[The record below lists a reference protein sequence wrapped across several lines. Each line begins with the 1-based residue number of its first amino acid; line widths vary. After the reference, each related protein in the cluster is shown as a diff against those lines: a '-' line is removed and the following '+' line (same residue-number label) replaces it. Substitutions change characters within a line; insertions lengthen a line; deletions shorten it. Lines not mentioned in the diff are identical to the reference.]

1 MVGDGHLL
9 VVVPHQEAGLP
20 CAVHR
25 LGVGS
30 EVGERERF
38 ETEVGQGRA
47 EDEPDDEDDGT
58 KDDEEADE
66 SGDEGTEEGA
76 SEVIARRIGV
86 VVLVLLVWG
95 WSGVGVGG
103 GGRWC
108 LAAVGMVIGR
118 RRIAGGGSRRIL
130 HRTLRK
136 QNREIEA
143 LKMSIATKYR
153 GDQQS

>member
-9 VVVPHQEAGLP
+9 VVVPHQKAGLP
-20 CAVHR
+20 CAVHG

-38 ETEVGQGRA
+38 EAEVGQGRA
-47 EDEPDDEDDGT
+47 EDKPDDEDDGT
-58 KDDEEADE
+58 EDDEEAGE
-66 SGDEGTEEGA
+66 SGDEGTDEGA
-76 SEVIARRIGV
+76 SEEIARRIGV

-108 LAAVGMVIGR
+108 LAAVGVVIGR
-118 RRIAGGGSRRIL
+118 RRITGGGSRRIL
-130 HRTLRK
+130 HSTLLK
-136 QNREIEA
+136 QWRDGSLEDVDYN
-143 LKMSIATKYR
+143 
-153 GDQQS
+153 